1 MTCLK
6 MNSSRSDPGQGE
18 KILMDHK
25 EVREKKFQLIFILM
39 QLGKN
44 YVVSN
49 LLVPSGY
56 NVKSS

>member
-1 MTCLK
+1 
-6 MNSSRSDPGQGE
+6 
-18 KILMDHK
+18 MDHK